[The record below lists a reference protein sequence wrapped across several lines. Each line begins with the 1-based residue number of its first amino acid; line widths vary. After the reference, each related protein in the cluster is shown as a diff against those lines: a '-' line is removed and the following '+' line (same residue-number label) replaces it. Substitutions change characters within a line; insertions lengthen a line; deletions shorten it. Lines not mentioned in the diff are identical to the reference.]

1 MDRPDIHLHIERLIL
16 DGLPIER
23 SQGPFVQ
30 AAVEAE
36 LGRLLTENGLAADLQ
51 AGGAMPSV
59 NANGIQLASGSSPAQ
74 MGKQIAQSVY
84 GGIGNRSD
92 ASILSGTQ

>member
-1 MDRPDIHLHIERLIL
+1 MSRPNIHLHIERLIL

-36 LGRLLTENGLAADLQ
+36 LSRLLTENGLAPNLHTD
-51 AGGAMPSV
+51 GAMPNV
-59 NANGIQLASGSSPAQ
+59 HANAIQLTASSNPAQ
-74 MGKQIAQSVY
+74 VGTQIAQSVY
-84 GGIGNRSD
+84 GGIGNTR
-92 ASILSGTQ
+92 

>member
-1 MDRPDIHLHIERLIL
+1 MNGPNIHLHIERLIL

-36 LGRLLTENGLAADLQ
+36 LSRLLTENGLAADLQ
-51 AGGAMPSV
+51 AGGTVPSI
-59 NANGIQLASGSSPAQ
+59 NAAGIQLAAGSSPAQ
-74 MGKQIAQSVY
+74 MGRQIAQSVY
-84 GGIGNRSD
+84 DGIGNTR
-92 ASILSGTQ
+92 